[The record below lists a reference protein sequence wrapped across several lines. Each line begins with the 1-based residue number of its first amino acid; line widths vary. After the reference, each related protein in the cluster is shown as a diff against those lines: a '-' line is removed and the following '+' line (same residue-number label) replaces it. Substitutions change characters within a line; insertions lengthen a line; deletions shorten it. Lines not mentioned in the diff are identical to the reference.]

1 SILIILNIAF
11 IIYTFVNFRKLKKE
25 D

>member
-1 SILIILNIAF
+1 ILIILNIAF

>member
-1 SILIILNIAF
+1 ILNIAF

>member
-1 SILIILNIAF
+1 LIILNIAF
-11 IIYTFVNFRKLKKE
+11 ILYTFVNFRKLKKE